1 VTTKR
6 SLVTGGAGF
15 IGSVLVHHLIQGTGH
30 EVCVLDK
37 LTMRASPRRVPNLS
51 VERDIFTASILVRAC
66 VVTEGARCAS
76 RSYVPCPWEL
86 QRRRWGRRLPRSL
99 LHSGRLYHCRGT
111 GLPLEMTR
119 DPLAKSRLLCANT
132 RRCSPSGNCRSRPI
146 TAFSISILLSRRQQR
161 MNQTPDDESSSDFSS
176 WNRSSP

>member
-1 VTTKR
+1 MTTKR
-6 SLVTGGAGF
+6 FHVTGGAGF
-15 IGSVLVHHLIQGTGH
+15 IGSAVVRHLIHDTGH

-37 LTMRASPRRVPNLS
+37 LTMRASPGRVPNLS
-51 VERDIFTASILVRAC
+51 VERDIFTASILVRAY
-66 VVTEGARCAS
+66 VVAERAKCAS
-76 RSYVPCPWEL
+76 RSCPWEL

-119 DPLAKSRLLCANT
+119 DPLTKFRLLCANT

-146 TAFSISILLSRRQQR
+146 TAFLISILLSRRQQR
-161 MNQTPDDESSSDFSS
+161 MNQTPDDESFSVFSS
-176 WNRSSP
+176 QDRSSP